1 MKRPPT
7 KKTATSSVARIC
19 VKRSCER
26 ERMSRNVQITRLNQ
40 KMTTKATVQPMI
52 GPRAFC
58 NELIRFDVEDAVG
71 VAVGVAAGPA
81 ANTRCI
87 YIAYRFTGRLPLSE
101 KRIRYCTQ
109 SRNVLRSLFQTTLQG
124 TTYHTTH

>member
-1 MKRPPT
+1 M
-7 KKTATSSVARIC
+7 KKTATRSVARIW

-58 NELIRFDVEDAVG
+58 NEVIRFDVEDAVD

-81 ANTRCI
+81 AGTRGI
-87 YIAYRFTGRLPLSE
+87 DIAYRFTGRLPLSE
-101 KRIRYCTQ
+101 KRIIYCTQ
-109 SRNVLRSLFQTTLQG
+109 SRNALRSLFSDYITSYNVSYYGRMTL
-124 TTYHTTH
+124 